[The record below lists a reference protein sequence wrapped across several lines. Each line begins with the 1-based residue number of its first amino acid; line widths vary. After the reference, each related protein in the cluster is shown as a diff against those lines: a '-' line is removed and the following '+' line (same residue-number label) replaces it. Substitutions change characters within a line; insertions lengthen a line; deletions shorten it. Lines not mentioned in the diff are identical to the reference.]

1 MHTSRGSVNAISVSR
16 PHIPER
22 PVANRLAAV
31 AHLEEIG
38 EPMSVTAKTILTAE
52 LRLDVQEFY
61 ARYAECLDGGRLQ
74 QWPEFFIDSCVYR
87 VTTRR
92 NLRLGADEDLVSLAA
107 KNAMLDRISAIGQSE
122 DYEPHTQRHIVSN
135 FRIQAAS
142 DEEIRVQANF
152 QILRTFPEKRTE
164 AFVSGSYND
173 RIAIAGSRLTFRE
186 KLCVLDSDV
195 PPELLVYP
203 I

>member
-1 MHTSRGSVNAISVSR
+1 MPAT
-16 PHIPER
+16 E
-22 PVANRLAAV
+22 
-31 AHLEEIG
+31 
-38 EPMSVTAKTILTAE
+38 KTILTAE

-61 ARYAECLDGGRLQ
+61 SRYAECLDGGRLQ
-74 QWPEFFIDSCVYR
+74 QWAEFFLDSCTYR

-92 NLRLGADEDLVSLAA
+92 NLRLGPDEDIVSLATR
-107 KNAMLDRISAIGQSE
+107 NSMRDRIVAIGQSE

-142 DEEIRVQANF
+142 DQEIRVQANF

-164 AFVSGSYND
+164 AFVSGSYDD
-173 RIAIAGSRLTFRE
+173 RIAIAGARLTFRE

-195 PPELLVYP
+195 PPESLLYP